1 MENEIKK
8 ILEIEKEARRI
19 LNDSQ
24 NEADT
29 VKESADK
36 ESRKIIE
43 SANKE
48 AQEIIIGYKTNL
60 EKIRKKER
68 KKLEEENV
76 SLKENWIKRYE
87 AIREELMMELTDFL
101 LKS

>member
-24 NEADT
+24 NESDT
-29 VKESADK
+29 VKASADK

-48 AQEIIIGYKTNL
+48 AQEIIIGYKTDL
-60 EKIRKKER
+60 EKIRKKDR
-68 KKLEEENV
+68 KKSEEENV